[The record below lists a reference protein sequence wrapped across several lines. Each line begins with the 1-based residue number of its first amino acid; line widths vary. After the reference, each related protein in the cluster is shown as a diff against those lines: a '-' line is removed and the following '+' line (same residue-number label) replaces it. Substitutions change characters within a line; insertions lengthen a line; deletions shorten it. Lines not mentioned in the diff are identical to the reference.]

1 MNILL
6 TGASGSL
13 GKEFTKQ
20 FEKRNLNYF
29 TQTNSID
36 LGKNNI
42 LCNFNDP
49 KNLSLIKSHIK
60 KNNITHLINN
70 AGIYINGELNALTD
84 KSVIDLININLLT
97 PMLLSKYLYEHLL
110 ETNQAGKII
119 NINSATIRRRS

>member
-60 KNNITHLINN
+60 KNKPWNESSCICIEKNGKFITLGEFQVHNHRDCIKFRWCFKVLLTEFAEYFNITAI
-70 AGIYINGELNALTD
+70 
-84 KSVIDLININLLT
+84 
-97 PMLLSKYLYEHLL
+97 
-110 ETNQAGKII
+110 
-119 NINSATIRRRS
+119 